1 MMMKRM
7 VLFHKTP
14 AQWSKLEYVEEAF
27 LADLSTLESGILEDD
42 SEIYSLF
49 HSDIYIRLCEA
60 ICHHL
65 DIDELHVVQGFSDG
79 EKRNWIN
86 GEKKGKYQIDD
97 LSTYWCV
104 DNPKELL
111 NFMEAD
117 VIFSR
122 GNYQTLH
129 YFLCEHYSGRFNP
142 IWVHYPATAL
152 MFPHFSLYEQKI
164 LTLSDE
170 NSDERK
176 KLYKQITGMVVEHQL
191 TDVEEGVRS
200 DLEAMIANFT
210 SLAVARRQ
218 KKNVGPYDIVLVD
231 DASSM
236 KSYEQI
242 YPNSIILKFTKPA
255 NYTSKVLNY
264 KRKYDLLFCG
274 TTLQATK
281 NHMQFIALLNRL
293 DRQLETPIRVAIAGN
308 KGDNPAF
315 SKGLKKQYDNIIVED
330 FGELPRD
337 LLFELFNNT
346 KSLVILSGRD
356 SNPRI
361 IQEAGL
367 CGASI
372 IVADTMSDG
381 LEVLNNQPL
390 LGTVIPTKKMSW
402 FYQRNGNLLFEVN
415 GPFAMKVITALNAAN
430 SPYAV
435 QKLAKELYSIEKTS
449 RLISDQISLLI

>member
-1 MMMKRM
+1 MKRM

-14 AQWSKLEYVEEAF
+14 AQWSKLEHVEQAF
-27 LADLSTLESGILEDD
+27 LADLSTLESGSLTDG

-49 HSDIYIRLCEA
+49 HSDIYIRLCET

-65 DIDELHVVQGFSDG
+65 GIEELHVVQGFSHG

-86 GEKKGKYQIDD
+86 GEKIGKYQIDN

-104 DNPKELL
+104 DNPKDLL
-111 NFMEAD
+111 GFMEAD

-122 GNYQTLH
+122 GNYQKLH
-129 YFLCEHYSGRFNP
+129 YFLCQHSSGNSNP
-142 IWVHYPATAL
+142 IWIHYPATAL

-164 LTLSDE
+164 LSLSEE
-170 NSDERK
+170 NSNERK
-176 KLYKQITGMVVEHQL
+176 KLHKQIRGMAVEHQL
-191 TDVEEGVRS
+191 TGGEIGVRS
-200 DLEAMIANFT
+200 DLETMISNFT
-210 SLAVARRQ
+210 SLAVARRG

-231 DASSM
+231 DDSSLN
-236 KSYEQI
+236 SYEQI
-242 YPNSIILKFTKPA
+242 YPNSMILKFTKPA
-255 NYTSKVLNY
+255 YDHPKVLNY

-293 DRQLETPIRVAIAGN
+293 DRQLETPIRVAVAGN

-315 SKGLKKQYDNIIVED
+315 SKGLKKQYDNIMIED
-330 FGELPRD
+330 FGELTRN

-361 IQEAGL
+361 IQEAGI

-381 LEVLNNQPL
+381 LEVLYNHPL

-415 GPFAMKVITALNAAN
+415 GSFTKKVIAALSAAN
-430 SPYAV
+430 SPYVV
-435 QKLAKELYSIEKTS
+435 QKIATDLYSLEKTS
-449 RLISDQISLLI
+449 QLISDQIRLLI